1 MASQRLFYI
10 EDGRKIIL
18 ATEFDWH
25 PIWQRTDL
33 WKETLQLIVNKNFS
47 DAVLNLQKQKYEREV
62 KEEEEKSFFSKAL
75 DIFKDKPSEFTFLGN
90 TMKIPKTLAQTI
102 VFTL

>member
-1 MASQRLFYI
+1 MLDILQEESSKDSIREIHAIILASQRLFYV

-33 WKETLQLIVNKNFS
+33 WKE
-47 DAVLNLQKQKYEREV
+47 
-62 KEEEEKSFFSKAL
+62 AL
-75 DIFKDKPSEFTFLGN
+75 
-90 TMKIPKTLAQTI
+90 
-102 VFTL
+102 